1 MWRLVFFSIVLVSL
15 LLSVFFCCCLYRGSK
30 AYANIF
36 KISIADD
43 PEIVKGNT
51 TFNYSSVS
59 AALTA
64 VDQCRRNISST
75 VLQLLSMFPT
85 MGNANGGLITSLRER
100 CLLSLCI
107 VPS

>member
-1 MWRLVFFSIVLVSL
+1 MLIQRN
-15 LLSVFFCCCLYRGSK
+15 K

-51 TFNYSSVS
+51 TFSYSSISV
-59 AALTA
+59 ALTA
-64 VDQCRRNISST
+64 VDQGRRNISARG
-75 VLQLLSMFPT
+75 LQLLSMFPT
-85 MGNANGGLITSLRER
+85 MGNVNGGLITSLREG
-100 CLLSLCI
+100 CLLSLCV